1 MQLKMTLGFNKA
13 ILLIVGQI
21 ALSVMADYGDTYYD
35 FYSKLGTEK
44 FLPAKSCAEIYH
56 INKASRGRSGY
67 YWIKSTDVYQV
78 YCDMEL
84 ECGDQKGGWM
94 RIYSFDTSLGHPCP
108 IGWHKHH
115 SYKLCSGNNLAYC
128 YPAYFPSYNVTYK
141 RACGMVKAYQKGTTN
156 AFYPTAFFLGKDD
169 SIIPDIPTTASI
181 DGVYVDGISIT
192 FGSPRKHVWTY
203 AAGYSDNG
211 DYPYYN
217 CPCAKYPGPLPPT
230 FVQEHYYC
238 ESGNTEHA
246 GSGTFY
252 KYDALWDGE
261 SCSERNSCCSQ
272 PGMPWFFRIF
282 PKRVEGDFEVRI
294 CTDQKYADEAIL
306 VEAMEIYVQ

>member
-1 MQLKMTLGFNKA
+1 MALWS
-13 ILLIVGQI
+13 LLIVGQMI
-21 ALSVMADYGDTYYD
+21 SLAVADYGDVYYD

-67 YWIKSTDVYQV
+67 YWIKTTDVYQV

-94 RIYSFDTSLGHPCP
+94 KIYSFDTSLGYPCP
-108 IGWHKHH
+108 VGWHKDQTL
-115 SYKLCSGNNLAYC
+115 KLCRGNTLAGC
-128 YPAYFPSYNVTYK
+128 YSAYFPTYNAHYK
-141 RACGMVKAYQKGTTN
+141 RVCGMVKGYQKGTMN
-156 AFYPTAFFLGKDD
+156 GFYPTSFFLGKDN
-169 SIIPDIPTTASI
+169 SITPVTASASI

-192 FGSPRKHVWTY
+192 LGNPRKHVWTY
-203 AAGYSDNG
+203 AAGLSDNG
-211 DYPYYN
+211 KYPCCN

-238 ESGNTEHA
+238 ESGNTEGA
-246 GSGTFY
+246 LSSTFY
-252 KYDALWDGE
+252 KNDILWDGK
-261 SCSERNSCCSQ
+261 SCAKYNSCCSY

-282 PKRVEGDFEVRI
+282 PKCVQGDFEVRI
-294 CTDQKYADEAIL
+294 CTDQNYHDEGVL
-306 VEAMEIYVQ
+306 VEAMEIYIQ

>member
-1 MQLKMTLGFNKA
+1 MTSWNGIVIFLVTGQL
-13 ILLIVGQI
+13 ILP
-21 ALSVMADYGDTYYD
+21 VMADYGDMYYD

-67 YWIKSTDVYQV
+67 YWIKTTDVYQV

-94 RIYSFDTSLGHPCP
+94 RIYSFDASLGHACP
-108 IGWHKHH
+108 VGWHKQRTTVN
-115 SYKLCSGNNLAYC
+115 LCRGNLLAGC
-128 YPAYFPSYNVTYK
+128 YSAYFPSYNMSYNRV
-141 RACGMVKAYQKGTTN
+141 CGMVKAYQKGTTN
-156 AFYPTAFFLGKDD
+156 AFYPTNFFLGKDD
-169 SIIPDIPTTASI
+169 SIIPDTASASI

-192 FGSPRKHVWTY
+192 FGKPRKHVWTY
-203 AAGYSDNG
+203 AAGLSDNG
-211 DYPYYN
+211 EYPCCN

-238 ESGNTEHA
+238 ESGNTESA
-246 GSGTFY
+246 VASTFY
-252 KYDALWDGE
+252 KYDALWDGKKCTE
-261 SCSERNSCCSQ
+261 YNNCCSQ

-282 PKRVEGDFEVRI
+282 PKHVEGDFEVRL
-294 CTDQKYADEAIL
+294 CKDQSYQDEGIL

>member
-1 MQLKMTLGFNKA
+1 MTPAWNG
-13 ILLIVGQI
+13 IVVLLVTGLI
-21 ALSVMADYGDTYYD
+21 LSVMADYGDTYYD

-67 YWIKSTDVYQV
+67 YWIKTTDVYQM

-94 RIYSFDTSLGHPCP
+94 RIYSFDASVGHACP
-108 IGWHKHH
+108 IGWHRQHPLN
-115 SYKLCSGNNLAYC
+115 LCRGNSPAGC
-128 YPAYFPSYNVTYK
+128 YSAYFPSYNTSYK
-141 RACGMVKAYQKGTTN
+141 RVCGMVKAYQKGTTN
-156 AFYPTAFFLGKDD
+156 AFYPTSYFLGKDD
-169 SIIPDIPTTASI
+169 TITPDVAHASI

-192 FGSPRKHVWTY
+192 FGKPRKHVWTY
-203 AAGYSDNG
+203 AAGLSDNG
-211 DYPYYN
+211 EYPCCN

-238 ESGNTEHA
+238 ESGNTENA
-246 GSGTFY
+246 VASTFY
-252 KYDALWDGE
+252 KFDVLWDGKKCAE
-261 SCSERNSCCSQ
+261 HNSCCSQ

-282 PKRVEGDFEVRI
+282 PKHVKGDFEVRI
-294 CTDQKYADEAIL
+294 CKDQNYQDEEIL